1 MRCHAPGA
9 RCRRGR
15 ANQAA
20 GEPEL
25 STTTATLEEGA
36 RLDLALDADDPTP
49 LYHQIA
55 QAIRWRI
62 GVGDLRPGD
71 RLPTLRTAAEE
82 WGVNLHTV
90 RRAYG
95 ALADAGLL
103 DSRPGA
109 GTTVAGVAEA
119 GARATSSAAASELDR
134 WIETII
140 EEARQGFGLT
150 PGALSA
156 RIHERGREPVIATL
170 VECNRHQSGDLAGQV
185 AAALGGRIE
194 GWSLEASDEPPPG
207 TLIGTRF
214 HAAEMRR
221 RWPHRHEDMRFVSL
235 RVDPG
240 LGSRVR
246 GWIRDLGAT
255 RLTLCDVDAATA
267 RQMAV
272 DVGAVV
278 GRMPP
283 IEPVGESPA
292 RVLERLGA
300 DEILLVAPRR
310 WGSLSAAARRDPR
323 VIEVRH
329 VIDPDE
335 LRTLDIP

>member
-1 MRCHAPGA
+1 M
-9 RCRRGR
+9 
-15 ANQAA
+15 
-20 GEPEL
+20 
-25 STTTATLEEGA
+25 
-36 RLDLALDADDPTP
+36 
-49 LYHQIA
+49 
-55 QAIRWRI
+55 
-62 GVGDLRPGD
+62 GDLRPGD
-71 RLPTLRTAAEE
+71 RLPTLRTAAEQ

-95 ALADAGLL
+95 VLADAGLL

-109 GTTVAGVAEA
+109 GTTVAGVAETRRRA
-119 GARATSSAAASELDR
+119 GSPAAAPELDR

-140 EEARQGFGLT
+140 EEARHAFGLT

-156 RIHERGREPVIATL
+156 RIHERGREPAIATL
-170 VECNRHQSGDLAGQV
+170 VECNRHQSADLAGQV
-185 AAALGGRIE
+185 ATALGGRIE
-194 GWSLEASDEPPPG
+194 GWSLEAPDEPPSG

-221 RWPHRHEDMRFVSL
+221 RWPHRQDDMRFVSL
-235 RVDPG
+235 RLDPR
-240 LGSRVR
+240 LEAVVR
-246 GWIRDLGAT
+246 GRMSHLAAS

-267 RQMAV
+267 RQMAA
-272 DVGAVV
+272 DVSAIV
-278 GRMPP
+278 GGMPP
-283 IEPVGESPA
+283 VTAVGESPA

-329 VIDPDE
+329 VIEPDE